1 MQNWQKLFGVH
12 VDFPK
17 NIKSVRNFADS
28 FPIRIL
34 GCELVCCGAYCNYI
48 NRMINPRPLIKR
60 LKSRLKTHDTD
71 SEKKN
76 EIMKPQT
83 NQGVNPRKTAD
94 GERCNLQ
101 RMKLRLTT
109 NKEVTVMKTPTCF
122 TYNTQTKKLIV

>member
-1 MQNWQKLFGVH
+1 MIL
-12 VDFPK
+12 
-17 NIKSVRNFADS
+17 
-28 FPIRIL
+28 IR
-34 GCELVCCGAYCNYI
+34 
-48 NRMINPRPLIKR
+48 K
-60 LKSRLKTHDTD
+60 
-71 SEKKN
+71 KKN

-83 NQGVNPRKTAD
+83 NPRKTAD